1 MCPYGLTCIWSN
13 FDTMSTHPNKL
24 SQFWK
29 ELKRRR
35 VVKTFAM
42 YGATAFILMEAAD
55 IMLPRLGLP
64 DWTVTFIIVL
74 LIAGF
79 PISLVLSWIFDIT
92 PEGFKKTESTEEL
105 QESESSSSPGRKS
118 NTLGNVIIVVLVIA
132 VGVLLYPKLF
142 PSDRYKELRDEEGR
156 ISIAVLPFENQT
168 GDTTLNW
175 FGKGISSLMTN
186 GLGSSHELAVYD
198 DQSLFEMMEGM
209 DLVNTAGISRT
220 QAREIA
226 GKARAESYISGSYQ
240 GRDGKY
246 WILANLVNTESGD
259 IILTRKVEGDLTSAD
274 YLELANS
281 LCQEIRDH
289 LEIQAMEQRTD
300 FDFRE
305 AYTASA
311 EAYRHY
317 VEGMNSMLSRDYLT
331 AVQYFGKALEIDST
345 FTFASFNTA
354 MAYCFV
360 FPQQMD
366 QSKLWTKRTN
376 LIREHLPLKYQQ
388 WVELWHACYFEKDQQ
403 KIIRLLASL
412 EASGIEWRLFWYDLA
427 VTHHDFSGQYDKA
440 IQAYERIEAIN
451 QERSD
456 DWEFEDYYFRYGREL
471 HQSGNHQ
478 KENEIYKLSLELFPN
493 DLNNREMYW
502 GLSVCA
508 LSRGDSLAAKSYLDN
523 FVAAKKR
530 LGESEENIQFH
541 LANIDRIANLTE
553 RAEAQFRKL
562 IEQYPQSNNYK
573 YVLGKLLIEED
584 LDVNEGVELIDM
596 VLARFPDDVIVNEVK
611 GWGYFKLGR
620 YEEALTQLKRAED
633 LDKGFRLPRSE
644 KIRQVEQALASQ

>member
-1 MCPYGLTCIWSN
+1 MP
-13 FDTMSTHPNKL
+13 DPNKL
-24 SQFWK
+24 SQFWQ

-74 LIAGF
+74 LIVGL
-79 PISLVLSWIFDIT
+79 PISLVLSWIFDLT
-92 PEGFKKTESTEEL
+92 PEGIRKTESAEVL
-105 QESESSSSPGRKS
+105 QETESSSAPGRRS

-142 PSDRYKELRDEEGR
+142 TSDRFKELRDEEGR
-156 ISIAVLPFENQT
+156 ITIAVLPFENQT
-168 GDTTLNW
+168 GDSALNW

-186 GLGSSHELAVYD
+186 GLGSSAELAVYD

-209 DLVNTAGISRT
+209 NLVNTAGISRT

-281 LCQEIRDH
+281 LCQELRDH
-289 LEIQAMEQRTD
+289 LEIQALEQETD
-300 FDFRE
+300 FDFRQ

-311 EAYRHY
+311 EAYRYY
-317 VEGMNSMLSRDYLT
+317 VEGMSSMISREYLT
-331 AVQYFGKALEIDST
+331 AIQYFGKALEIDST
-345 FTFASFNTA
+345 FTFASFYIA
-354 MAYCFV
+354 QSYVYVIPM
-360 FPQQMD
+360 QME
-366 QSKLWTKRTN
+366 QSKLWTKRTYN
-376 LIREHLPLKYQQ
+376 IREYLPLKYQQ
-388 WVELWHACYFEKDQQ
+388 WVELWHACFFEKDGQ

-412 EASGIEWRLFWYDLA
+412 ESSGIEWRLFWYDLA

-440 IQAYERIEAIN
+440 IQAYERIEKIS
-451 QERSD
+451 QERGD
-456 DWEFEDYYFRYGREL
+456 NWEFGDYYWKYGLVL
-471 HQSGNHQ
+471 HESGNHQ
-478 KENEIYKLSLELFPN
+478 REHEIHELGLKLFDD
-493 DLNNREMYW
+493 DLNKRDLYW
-502 GLSVCA
+502 GQLICA
-508 LSRGDSLAAKSYLDN
+508 LSRGDSIESKRIHENY
-523 FVAAKKR
+523 VAVKKR
-530 LGESEENIQFH
+530 LGDSEETIQHH
-541 LANIDRIANLTE
+541 LAVIHRRANLTDS
-553 RAEAQFRKL
+553 AVSMYRKL
-562 IEQYPQSNNYK
+562 VEQYPQQNNYK
-573 YVLGKLLIEED
+573 YQLGKLLIEED
-584 LDVNEGVELIDM
+584 LDVNEGMELIDL
-596 VLARFPDDVIVNEVK
+596 VLARNPDNKFYVEAK

-620 YEEALTQLKRAED
+620 YEEALAHLKRAED
-633 LDKGFRLPRSE
+633 LDEGFRLPRSE